1 MWAFMSGFC
10 HVGTCI
16 NFVIIVLK
24 VIRKKPSWLRPQ
36 PLRGCPRGMLGMR
49 PLEPGSL
56 AWYQHGLGWGTSA
69 LRRGQGRGNGLF
81 QVTSQELTSGATVY
95 HETQGVGR

>member
-36 PLRGCPRGMLGMR
+36 PLRGCPRGDAGDETLGAGKLGLV
-49 PLEPGSL
+49 PAWPGM
-56 AWYQHGLGWGTSA
+56 GDIG
-69 LRRGQGRGNGLF
+69 
-81 QVTSQELTSGATVY
+81 SQKGAAQRKWIISS
-95 HETQGVGR
+95 HKPGAH